1 MRFCGV
7 TMIKLNVFYTTLILL
22 FSPQL
27 NSLILVRVMVQRYN
41 AKNDVYAYI

>member
-22 FSPQL
+22 FSPPTKFPDFGPC
-27 NSLILVRVMVQRYN
+27 NGAEI
-41 AKNDVYAYI
+41 